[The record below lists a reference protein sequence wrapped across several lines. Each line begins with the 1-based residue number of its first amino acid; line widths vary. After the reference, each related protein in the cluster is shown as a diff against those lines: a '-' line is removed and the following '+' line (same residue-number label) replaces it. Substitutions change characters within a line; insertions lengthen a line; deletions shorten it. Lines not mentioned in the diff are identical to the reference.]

1 MSTRSL
7 RRALVGAAALLS
19 IAGPLAMAPSAGA
32 HACARA
38 EVWVNG
44 SVRGAGSCH
53 QPPGDPDDLCLG
65 SGLTPNGTG
74 ATALVCAPLP

>member
-7 RRALVGAAALLS
+7 RRALVGAAMLLS
-19 IAGPLAMAPSAGA
+19 VGGPLVAAPSAGA

-44 SVRGAGSCH
+44 SVRGVGSCH
-53 QPPGDPDDLCLG
+53 QPPGDPDDLCAEA
-65 SGLTPNGTG
+65 GLTPNGTG
-74 ATALVCAPLP
+74 ATSLACAPLP